1 MQAGVTDV
9 SSRPATGP
17 TVRCDRRQRPRTPEA
32 YDFRRPTALSR
43 EHNRTLQIAFETF
56 ARQATTVLT
65 STLREVSTVTLES
78 IEQRSYGEFVAGLPQ
93 QTYLSM
99 LSLEPITGVGL
110 FDVPLIGAMTCL
122 DHMLGGP
129 GGVDQPDRPLTEME
143 DTLVRGL
150 LGRLLSELIYAFEFV
165 RGWEPAIV
173 GVEYSPQFAQAMS
186 ASDPVVVAV
195 FEMMVGET
203 PHPLSLCLPLPG
215 LLPYLVAANRPGD
228 VSVREQDLRRAA
240 AGELKQSFSSVPVDL
255 SVQFR
260 ATAVDPAVLVDL
272 AVGDVIR
279 LNHPA
284 AAPLDVTAGQVVFA
298 HATPGTK
305 GRRLACLV
313 SSLPDPTA
321 VPTSSAA
328 HATKGHQ

>member
-1 MQAGVTDV
+1 
-9 SSRPATGP
+9 
-17 TVRCDRRQRPRTPEA
+17 VRGDRRPRAARTPEP
-32 YDFRRPTALSR
+32 YDFSRPTALSR
-43 EHNRTLQIAFETF
+43 EHNRTLQIAFDAF
-56 ARQATTVLT
+56 ARQTTTVLT
-65 STLREVSTVTLES
+65 STLRTVSTVSLDS
-78 IEQRSYGEFVAGLPQ
+78 VEQRSYGEFVASLPH

-110 FDVPLIGAMTCL
+110 LDMPLAGAMTCL

-129 GGVDQPDRPLTEME
+129 GGADQPDRPLTEME

-150 LGRLLSELIYAFEFV
+150 FSRLLSELIYAFEFV
-165 RGWEPAIV
+165 RGWEPGII

-186 ASDPVVVAV
+186 ASDPVVVAT
-195 FEMMVGET
+195 FEVVVGET
-203 PHPLSLCLPLPG
+203 THPMSLCLPLSG

-228 VSVREQDLRRAA
+228 VSAREQELRRKAA
-240 AGELKQSFSSVPVDL
+240 VELRRTFDTVPVD
-255 SVQFR
+255 VAVHFR
-260 ATAVDPAVLVDL
+260 PTSVDPAVLVDL

-313 SSLPDPTA
+313 ASLPDADTTNSSTA
-321 VPTSSAA
+321 LAI
-328 HATKGHQ
+328 KGHQ

>member
-17 TVRCDRRQRPRTPEA
+17 TVRGDRRQRPRTPEA

-56 ARQATTVLT
+56 ARQTTTVLT
-65 STLREVSTVTLES
+65 STLREVSTVTLETV
-78 IEQRSYGEFVAGLPQ
+78 EQRSYGEFVGSLPQ

-110 FDVPLIGAMTCL
+110 LDIPLIGAMTCL

-129 GGVDQPDRPLTEME
+129 GGADQPDRPLTEME

-165 RGWEPAIV
+165 RGWEPGII

-186 ASDPVVVAV
+186 ASDPVVVAA

-203 PHPLSLCLPLPG
+203 PHPLSLCLPLSG

-228 VSVREQDLRRAA
+228 VSAREQDVRRAA
-240 AGELKQSFSSVPVDL
+240 AVQLRQSFDSVPVDV

-260 ATAVDPAVLVDL
+260 STAVDPAVLVDL

-279 LNHPA
+279 LSHPA

-321 VPTSSAA
+321 ATSSAA